1 MQIQKRKQNTQVNLD
16 SNYDFGWLL
25 NFTDAFSK
33 FDLQQSNMKQ
43 LPKALVQN
51 DFLLQSE
58 IYTYNLEQEKFMLQK
73 MELYPN
79 MIIQDKQF
87 LILSTCSIQKTRIE
101 YREFNAQGLK
111 LSNQLGQTYLFFT
124 TSKDL
129 TNWTKYTKKFCKLS
143 NFLQKYTIKEKTNV
157 PNVFACVKNKNNS
170 VYTVNIFR
178 LQDFD
183 KNPSLYEQ
191 LMNEV
196 NILMSLKH
204 PCLLKY
210 CSLYEDQQHL
220 YILYD
225 YWVGDPLFKLL
236 EQGLVLNSIQISKI
250 VYQLIKFVKFLH
262 KQNLYHAQI
271 TPQNIILL
279 RNVSLDKLQIV
290 LINFAYREEI
300 GVVQLIKKLPK
311 QWIPPEMQLYDIRF
325 PQKIDQYQIGCTLFY
340 LCVYKPRIKG
350 SCQSFNKSIE
360 NLDISFLRLRQE
372 SALSEKSIL
381 SLSQI
386 DLLQYLLQPDPLKRK
401 DLSDL
406 SNHHWF
412 VNEKAKFKQI
422 GKQKLLPSLR
432 TILEIREQS
441 SMEVKL
447 NKLNQRQSITSIE
460 SDDDVDIS
468 LLDLNCP
475 EDNQLTD
482 FISILNSQNLTV
494 HKC

>member
-1 MQIQKRKQNTQVNLD
+1 MQIQKRKQNTFINHN
-16 SNYDFGWLL
+16 STYDFGWLL

-33 FDLQQSNMKQ
+33 HELQQSNMKQ
-43 LPKALVQN
+43 LPKAFVQN

-58 IYTYNLEQEKFMLQK
+58 IYIYNLEQEQFVLQK
-73 MELYPN
+73 LELYPN
-79 MIIQDKQF
+79 MIISDNLF
-87 LILSTCSIQKTRIE
+87 LILSTCTIQKTKIE

-111 LSNQLGQTYLFFT
+111 LCNQLGQTYLFFIT
-124 TSKDL
+124 LKDL
-129 TNWTKYTKKFCKLS
+129 TNWTKYAKKFCKLS
-143 NFLQKYTIKEKTNV
+143 NFLQKYTIKERTNV

-220 YILYD
+220 YILYE
-225 YWVGDPLFKLL
+225 YWVGDPLYKLL
-236 EQGLVLNSIQISKI
+236 EQGLVLNSTQISNI

-279 RNVSLDKLQIV
+279 RNASLDQLQIV

-311 QWIPPEMQLYDIRF
+311 QWIPPEMQLCNVQY
-325 PQKIDQYQIGCTLFY
+325 PQKIDQFQIGCTLFY
-340 LCVYKPRIKG
+340 LCVYKPVIKG
-350 SCQSFNKSIE
+350 SCQSFSKSIE
-360 NLDISFLRLRQE
+360 NIDISFLRLRQE
-372 SALSEKSIL
+372 QALSEKSIL

-386 DLLQYLLQPDPLKRK
+386 DLLQYLIQPDPIKRK
-401 DLSDL
+401 DLQEL

-447 NKLNQRQSITSIE
+447 TRPTQRLSIASIE
-460 SDDDVDIS
+460 SDDDEDIN
-468 LLDLNCP
+468 LQDLNCS
-475 EDNQLTD
+475 ENNHLTD
-482 FISILNSQNLTV
+482 IISILNSQNLSV